1 MPRQKKEKTSE
12 TSPLAQIE
20 AYLNQ
25 NKNDHYNFETE
36 HVYTVSSGSLLLDI
50 EMNGGIR
57 PGIVRATGVSEG
69 GKTSCALAFARNFQ
83 KVDNHMVIYIKAEG
97 GSLTV

>member
-36 HVYTVSSGSLLLDI
+36 HVYTVSSGS
-50 EMNGGIR
+50 
-57 PGIVRATGVSEG
+57 
-69 GKTSCALAFARNFQ
+69 
-83 KVDNHMVIYIKAEG
+83 
-97 GSLTV
+97 